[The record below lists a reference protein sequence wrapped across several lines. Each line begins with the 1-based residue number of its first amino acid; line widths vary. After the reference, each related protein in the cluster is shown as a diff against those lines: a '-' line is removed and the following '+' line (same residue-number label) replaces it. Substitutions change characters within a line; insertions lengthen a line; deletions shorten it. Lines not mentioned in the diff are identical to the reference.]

1 MIHCIPVKN
10 KYLMMIARGEKKVEV
25 HLYSKSFRR
34 IKPGDILLL
43 FDSRANIVRAIVKD
57 VRIYD
62 SINDLVKNENIK
74 EILPTANNA
83 DDLVKEM
90 DKIYW
95 MIGKNKLRGKKFI
108 ALELQVIDFI
118 KGIDY
123 SKRA

>member
-1 MIHCIPVKN
+1 M
-10 KYLMMIARGEKKVEV
+10 
-25 HLYSKSFRR
+25 
-34 IKPGDILLL
+34 
-43 FDSRANIVRAIVKD
+43 
-57 VRIYD
+57 
-62 SINDLVKNENIK
+62 KNENIK